1 MELARSSLIL
11 THFALVLILSVGGIK
26 ATYSEKAIDPGKN
39 MSS

>member
-1 MELARSSLIL
+1 MKLVSNSLNL
-11 THFALVLILSVGGIK
+11 THFARLLILSVRGIK